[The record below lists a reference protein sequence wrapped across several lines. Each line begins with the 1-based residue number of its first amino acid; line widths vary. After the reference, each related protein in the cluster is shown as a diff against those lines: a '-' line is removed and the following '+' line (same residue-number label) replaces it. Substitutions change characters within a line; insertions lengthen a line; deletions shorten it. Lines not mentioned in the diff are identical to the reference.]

1 MKSKKTPSNKSWLV
15 YILRCKDKSYY
26 TGITSD
32 MEKRLAAH
40 MAGTASRYTRARGPV
55 KLLATTRLM
64 SRSDALRLEIKI
76 KKQPKAKKLAAL
88 ESHSKR

>member
-1 MKSKKTPSNKSWLV
+1 
-15 YILRCKDKSYY
+15 
-26 TGITSD
+26 

-40 MAGTASRYTRARGPV
+40 MAGTASRYTRARRPV

-76 KKQPKAKKLAAL
+76 KKHPKAKKLAVLAAQ
-88 ESHSKR
+88 SKI